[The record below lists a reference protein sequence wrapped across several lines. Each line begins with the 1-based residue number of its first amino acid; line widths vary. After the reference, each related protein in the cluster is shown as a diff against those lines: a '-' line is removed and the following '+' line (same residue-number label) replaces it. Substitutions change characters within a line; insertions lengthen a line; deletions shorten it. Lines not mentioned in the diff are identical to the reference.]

1 MNKFM
6 KGALT
11 LVFST
16 FTAVAAGAATEETSL
31 SKFDCNTINGVITRN
46 GVSVDKSNS
55 ADGAGSLKL
64 EAGKTTTFKL
74 LEVDIKDVDKARL
87 VYRGKLR
94 TKDVN
99 GKAYLEMWCHVPGK
113 GEFFSRGLDQALSG
127 TNEWS
132 SSEIPFFLQAGQKC
146 DKVKLNLVI
155 DGSGTAWI
163 DQIELAKAPLRG

>member
-1 MNKFM
+1 MNKIM
-6 KGALT
+6 KASLS

-16 FTAVAAGAATEETSL
+16 AAAVAASAAVGEASL
-31 SKFDCNTINGVITRN
+31 AKFDCNTTNGVIARD
-46 GVSVDKSNS
+46 GVSLDKSNS

-64 EAGKTTTFKL
+64 EASKPTTFKL
-74 LEVDIKDVDKARL
+74 LEVDIANIDKARL

-94 TKDVN
+94 TKDVD
-99 GKAYLEMWCHVPGK
+99 GKVYLEMWCHVPSK

-127 TNEWS
+127 SNEWS
-132 SSEIPFFLQAGQKC
+132 SSEIPFFLQSGQKC

-163 DQIELAKAPLRG
+163 DQIELVKAPL